1 MKNETIKEPFVNV
14 VKRIRDDIEDKK
26 LNPAIKEMMEKD
38 PVLFLKA
45 ELAYIILE
53 TPSFLPQSER

>member
-45 ELAYIILE
+45 ELTYIILE

>member
-26 LNPAIKEMMEKD
+26 LNSAIKEAVRLNYALYLCTKNYEFKCRG
-38 PVLFLKA
+38 FQF
-45 ELAYIILE
+45 IL
-53 TPSFLPQSER
+53 